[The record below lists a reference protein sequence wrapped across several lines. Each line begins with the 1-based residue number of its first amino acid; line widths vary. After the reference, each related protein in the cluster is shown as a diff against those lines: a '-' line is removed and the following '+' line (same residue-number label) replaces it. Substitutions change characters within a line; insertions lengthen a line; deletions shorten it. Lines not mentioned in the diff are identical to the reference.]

1 MHKLAGLIAVSLLA
15 CATDAEFED
24 ARDDAFLTDDAKA
37 DAFGVED
44 WSPDGAA
51 VLKLVSTATESKL
64 HEDVGLSTRVAKGII
79 AKRTGLAHEQ
89 LTDLAQ
95 LDSVPYVGKT
105 VFNQLLRYVTDH
117 HMFKTAL
124 RVPLLIE
131 DGDTK
136 TPITTYNDKARAAG
150 VPGFARYTFVTD
162 GTHYADKMDSYDTR
176 LQALATK
183 AHITISGEMLVYAY
197 GLSDFAVGTQKVC
210 YIGDPMKVA
219 DVVGGLA
226 DDLVGDM
233 YSVWAWRYK
242 SNKWMSDDGE
252 EQYGDDFANYRTSS
266 DFVRLIYTNDDD
278 GTHLATD
285 DVPPCR

>member
-1 MHKLAGLIAVSLLA
+1 MHKLAGLIAVSLIA
-15 CATDAEFED
+15 CATDAELED

-51 VLKLVSTATESKL
+51 VLRLVSTATESKL

-79 AKRTGLAHEQ
+79 AKRAGLPHEQ

-95 LDSVPYVGKT
+95 LDAVPYVGKT

-136 TPITTYNDKARAAG
+136 TPIATYNDEARAAG

-162 GTHYADKMDSYDTR
+162 GTHYSEKMDSYNTR
-176 LQALATK
+176 LQELATK
-183 AHITISGEMLVYAY
+183 AHITIAGEMLVYAY

-210 YIGDPMKVA
+210 FIGDPMKVA

-242 SNKWMSDDGE
+242 TDKWMYDDGE
-252 EQYGDDFANYRTSS
+252 EQFGDDFANYRTSS